1 MQTIFVSLTMSCPFL
16 HEYRTTVLETC
27 RNGIKQVS
35 FCEKRG
41 EGTRM
46 QVTSTAVAGIIDNLR
61 RVFQVV
67 NEYSKRAEKET
78 GLTGPQLWAIKVI
91 YESEAIKVSELAR
104 KMYLHPATVVGILD
118 RLESRGLVARTRSTE
133 DRRVVY
139 VDLTELGKDLVKQ
152 APEVVQGVLVRGLE
166 QLPKDELLTIA
177 NSLEQLVGIV
187 GAQGVAPKLML
198 SPCVNAPAEQSDTQ
212 YEEGPGQSAPNGQA
226 LP

>member
-1 MQTIFVSLTMSCPFL
+1 MPI
-16 HEYRTTVLETC
+16 TC
-27 RNGIKQVS
+27 K
-35 FCEKRG
+35 
-41 EGTRM
+41 
-46 QVTSTAVAGIIDNLR
+46 AVAGIIDNLR

-91 YESEAIKVSELAR
+91 SDSEPIKVSDLAR

-118 RLESRGLVARTRSTE
+118 RLETRGLVARTRSTE

-139 VDLTELGKDLVKQ
+139 VDLTELGKDLVNQ

-177 NSLEQLVGIV
+177 DSLEQLVGIV

-198 SPCVNAPAEQSDTQ
+198 SPCVNVPAEQSDAR
-212 YEEGPGQSAPNGQA
+212 YEENTGRLAPNGQA
-226 LP
+226 SP

>member
-1 MQTIFVSLTMSCPFL
+1 MQI
-16 HEYRTTVLETC
+16 
-27 RNGIKQVS
+27 
-35 FCEKRG
+35 
-41 EGTRM
+41 
-46 QVTSTAVAGIIDNLR
+46 TSTAVAGNIDNLR

-67 NEYSKRAEKET
+67 NEFSKRAEKET

-91 YESEAIKVSELAR
+91 SDSEVIKVSELAR

-139 VDLTELGKDLVKQ
+139 VDLTEQGKDLVNQ

-177 NSLEQLVGIV
+177 DSLEQLVEIV

-198 SPCVNAPAEQSDTQ
+198 SPCVNAPEQSDGQ
-212 YEEGPGQSAPNGQA
+212 YEEGADRLAPNR
-226 LP
+226 

>member
-1 MQTIFVSLTMSCPFL
+1 MKN
-16 HEYRTTVLETC
+16 E
-27 RNGIKQVS
+27 
-35 FCEKRG
+35 EK
-41 EGTRM
+41 EKRM

-67 NEYSKRAEKET
+67 NEFSKRAEKET

-91 YESEAIKVSELAR
+91 SDSKAIKVSDLAR

-118 RLESRGLVARTRSTE
+118 RLESRGLIARTRSTE

-139 VDLTELGKDLVKQ
+139 VDLTELGKDLVNQ

-177 NSLEQLVGIV
+177 DSLEQLVGIV
-187 GAQGVAPKLML
+187 GAQGVPPKLML
-198 SPCVNAPAEQSDTQ
+198 SPCVNIPAEQSDAQ
-212 YEEGPGQSAPNGQA
+212 FEEDTDTERLASDRQA
-226 LP
+226 SP

>member
-1 MQTIFVSLTMSCPFL
+1 
-16 HEYRTTVLETC
+16 
-27 RNGIKQVS
+27 
-35 FCEKRG
+35 
-41 EGTRM
+41 M

-67 NEYSKRAEKET
+67 NEFSKRAEKET

-91 YESEAIKVSELAR
+91 SDSEVIKVSELAR

-139 VDLTELGKDLVKQ
+139 VDLTELGEDLVKQ

-166 QLPKDELLTIA
+166 QLPKDELLAIA
-177 NSLEQLVGIV
+177 DSLEQLVGIV

-198 SPCVNAPAEQSDTQ
+198 SPCVNVPEEQSDTQ
-212 YEEGPGQSAPNGQA
+212 YEEGADRLAPNR
-226 LP
+226 